1 MTTVLYLAMLAFF
14 LILFAVG
21 TANDAVVTVRFL
33 GRSLGP
39 MTIGAA
45 LAGAAIAGLAF
56 ASLLGFLD
64 GIKIRVANR
73 KLRRQIRRAE
83 EEADALRLRLARP
96 QSAAPSSG
104 MHEGS
109 RSPSGPEARSF

>member
-1 MTTVLYLAMLAFF
+1 MTTLLYLVVLLFF
-14 LILFAVG
+14 LMLFALG
-21 TANDAVVTVRFL
+21 TANDAEITIRFL

-56 ASLLGFLD
+56 ASLLGLLD

-73 KLRRQIRRAE
+73 QLRRQLRRTE

-96 QSAAPSSG
+96 QTAAPSDRT
-104 MHEGS
+104 H
-109 RSPSGPEARSF
+109 